1 MIKNSFFS
9 GNIPPN
15 CPNAWDKLKSHHKEL
30 SKKSLSELFSSQ
42 KNREKDL
49 SLEWEDFF
57 IDFSKNRINSVTI
70 DLLNDLVNELNLG
83 ENINALFSGSKI
95 NETEN
100 RSVLH
105 TALRSEKKD
114 PLLVDGDNIM
124 SAVEQNK
131 QKMYSLSK
139 KIIDG
144 DYKGFSGKLI
154 KNIVNVGIGGSNLG
168 PVFVNEALK
177 FYSNDINLHFI
188 SNIEGDH
195 LFEVLKS
202 LDPESTI
209 FIIASKTFTTQETI
223 TNAEIIKDWFLQKMP
238 ENAFGKH
245 FFAVTSKINK
255 AKAFEILDE
264 NIFHI
269 ADWTGGRFSLWGPVG
284 IAICISIGPNN
295 FESLLNGAYSMDR
308 HFRNTEFKKNIPVI
322 LALISVWYNNFWGA
336 DSEAIIPYSEY
347 LKYFPSYLQQA
358 SMESNGKNI
367 NRSGEKISYQTGNI
381 IWGSTG
387 TNAQHAFFQ
396 LLHQGTKFIPID
408 FIGFV
413 KSLHKEDNQ
422 QDKLISNLFGQAEA
436 LMLGKSKSQVIREL
450 EKKGFSKKEI
460 LKLAPFKIFDGNRP
474 SNTIM
479 IKQLT
484 PYNLGALIALYEH
497 KIFVQGIIWNIF
509 SFDQWGVELGKELAN
524 KIYDDISKNS
534 FKDYDPSTKQLIKF
548 YLNTKKD

>member
-1 MIKNSFFS
+1 
-9 GNIPPN
+9 
-15 CPNAWDKLKSHHKEL
+15 
-30 SKKSLSELFSSQ
+30 
-42 KNREKDL
+42 
-49 SLEWEDFF
+49 
-57 IDFSKNRINSVTI
+57 
-70 DLLNDLVNELNLG
+70 
-83 ENINALFSGSKI
+83 
-95 NETEN
+95 
-100 RSVLH
+100 
-105 TALRSEKKD
+105 
-114 PLLVDGDNIM
+114 M

-131 QKMYSLSK
+131 QKDVFISK

-308 HFRNTEFKKNIPVI
+308 HFRNTEFKK
-322 LALISVWYNNFWGA
+322 
-336 DSEAIIPYSEY
+336 
-347 LKYFPSYLQQA
+347 
-358 SMESNGKNI
+358 
-367 NRSGEKISYQTGNI
+367 
-381 IWGSTG
+381 
-387 TNAQHAFFQ
+387 
-396 LLHQGTKFIPID
+396 
-408 FIGFV
+408 
-413 KSLHKEDNQ
+413 
-422 QDKLISNLFGQAEA
+422 
-436 LMLGKSKSQVIREL
+436 
-450 EKKGFSKKEI
+450 
-460 LKLAPFKIFDGNRP
+460 IF
-474 SNTIM
+474 
-479 IKQLT
+479 L
-484 PYNLGALIALYEH
+484 
-497 KIFVQGIIWNIF
+497 
-509 SFDQWGVELGKELAN
+509 
-524 KIYDDISKNS
+524 
-534 FKDYDPSTKQLIKF
+534 
-548 YLNTKKD
+548 